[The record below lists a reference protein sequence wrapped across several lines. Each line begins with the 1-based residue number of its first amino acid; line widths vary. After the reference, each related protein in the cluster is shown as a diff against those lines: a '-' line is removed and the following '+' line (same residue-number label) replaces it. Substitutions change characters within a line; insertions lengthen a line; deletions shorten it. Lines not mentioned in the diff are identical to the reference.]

1 MKDKTVH
8 VKFKVRK
15 QARQNGLSQA
25 ATASHQIAINQKHRE
40 IHQNPCGQHEDDSVK
55 AQDVKKPQVVDSCVS
70 QHLEQE
76 EIMQLK
82 ICKNGSSQMRFMNTQ
97 D

>member
-1 MKDKTVH
+1 MKEGVH

-15 QARQNGLSQA
+15 QARQNRLPQA

-40 IHQNPCGQHEDDSVK
+40 IHQNPCGQHEDDSIK

-70 QHLEQE
+70 QDLEKE
-76 EIMQLK
+76 ETMKLK
-82 ICKNGSSQMRFMNTQ
+82 ISKSGSSQMRFMNT
-97 D
+97 